1 MAYADC
7 KFVRIASEDRV
18 ITATIDNP
26 PINLITL
33 ELFAELARLA
43 KEVEADEEA
52 LVFILKSANPDFFL
66 AHFDVSALLSF
77 PVDQPPSR
85 EAAAKNEYHAMCER
99 FRRMN
104 KATIA
109 QIEGRVGGG
118 GSELALSFDMRFG
131 VRGKTVINQMEVPFG
146 ILPGGTGT
154 QRWPRL
160 VGRARALEAILGG
173 IDVDAET
180 AERWGYLNRAFSAH
194 EIGPYVD
201 MLARRIAS
209 FPPEAVRLAK
219 QAVDASEK
227 PLAEGLVEEAF
238 LFQRLMRTKDAQR
251 SMARFLELGGQTREA
266 ELKIAE
272 LSSRVAGGSGG

>member
-1 MAYADC
+1 VAYGDY
-7 KFVRIASEDRV
+7 KLIRIASERRV
-18 ITATIDNP
+18 INATIDNP
-26 PINLITL
+26 PINIVTM
-33 ELFAELARLA
+33 ELFAELAALA
-43 KEVEADEEA
+43 KDVEADEEA
-52 LVFILKSANPDFFL
+52 LVFVLKSANPDFFL
-66 AHFDVSALLSF
+66 AHFDVNALLSF
-77 PVDQPPSR
+77 PLDRPALR
-85 EAAAKNEYHAMCER
+85 EPAASNEYHIMCER

-180 AERWGYLNRAFSAH
+180 AERWGYLNRAFEAH

-219 QAVDASEK
+219 EAVDASEK

-238 LFQRLMRTKDAQR
+238 LFQRLMRTKEAQR
-251 SMARFLELGGQTREA
+251 SMARFLELGGQTREV

-272 LSSRVAGGSGG
+272 LSGRVADGSGG